1 MILRDVYV
9 HPMRIRPLEAEM
21 MLSTRRF
28 GELGDTGETRGTR
41 ILVSDSELFH
51 SLCSL
56 FVIQE
61 KSPF

>member
-1 MILRDVYV
+1 
-9 HPMRIRPLEAEM
+9 M

-51 SLCSL
+51 ALCSSFCYTGKMTIL
-56 FVIQE
+56 NLNYMFEVFFPG
-61 KSPF
+61 SRR